1 MEMKQGKIL
10 QENVQLAVK
19 AKQLI
24 GKKKICRNEKE
35 VCMRDFFRNSI
46 NYFRN
51 C

>member
-24 GKKKICRNEKE
+24 VKKKSSKIPVDSRKAQQ
-35 VCMRDFFRNSI
+35 
-46 NYFRN
+46 
-51 C
+51 